1 MKAGTHTTATDPAVP
16 AFHFI
21 GGKGGVGKTTCAAA
35 FALGAAGEG
44 RDVLVASTDPAPSL
58 GDALATPLASAPR
71 RVRLSA
77 PGSPEG
83 LRYGAG
89 RLSGVEINATLAL
102 RRWLSQRRPV
112 LEKIAVEGT
121 WLDHDDITRLL
132 RLSLPGIDE
141 LAALLEIAR
150 LARKRRYDL
159 VVVDTAPTGHTL
171 RMLAMPETLGGI
183 AAVFDRMRQKQR
195 VMEEALRGSW
205 RSAVE
210 DALIEELAATA
221 RELSSLLR
229 DRARTRVS
237 WVTLAEPM
245 AVAETRDAI
254 AALRES
260 GIRVDAIV
268 ANRLTPPPP
277 SACGHCTA
285 RRALESRAL
294 RTLPRGAELIT
305 VGARDAEPRGIT
317 ALSSIAAEIRRARR
331 PPLRPPLRPSAPVR
345 RWKATVP
352 GRPAPPAHLVPGS
365 ARLVLFGGKGGVGK
379 TTCAA
384 ALAVAAARR
393 WPQRRVL
400 LISTDPAHS
409 LSDVFGRRVS
419 DAPGPIPAGP
429 GNLDVREMDAAKI
442 LKRIRERYVEAV
454 DRMFDRLA
462 GGGSFDAAHDRSAV
476 SALIELAPPGLDELT
491 AVLEI
496 TDALFPAPPEWDLV
510 VMDTAPT
517 GHALRLLEMPGLI
530 QEWARAL
537 MTILLKYQAVARLGE
552 LGQILLN
559 LSKGVGR
566 LRDLL
571 ASPEQAMF
579 IAVTRAAALPRLETA
594 RLIGRL
600 AKLGIHV
607 PVVVVNAVGR
617 GKCGRCEKSAAAE
630 RRELAAVRR
639 TLAAGAGLELIVAGA
654 EIPPPSGAP
663 ALRRWGDSA
672 WRSTPGYHQ
681 SR

>member
-1 MKAGTHTTATDPAVP
+1 LKAATPTTATDPAAP
-16 AFHFI
+16 RFHFI

-35 FALGAAGEG
+35 FAVAAAGEG
-44 RDVLVASTDPAPSL
+44 RRVLVASTDPAPSL
-58 GDALATPLASAPR
+58 GDALSAPLASAPR
-71 RVRLSA
+71 RIPLKT
-77 PGSPEG
+77 
-83 LRYGAG
+83 G
-89 RLSGVEINATLAL
+89 RLSGVEINATVSL
-102 RRWLSQRRPV
+102 RRWLNQRRPV

-141 LAALLEIAR
+141 LAALLEIGRFAQ
-150 LARKRRYDL
+150 ARRYDL
-159 VVVDTAPTGHTL
+159 IVVDTAPTGHTL

-195 VMEEALRGSW
+195 VMEEALRGVW
-205 RSAVE
+205 RAAVE
-210 DALIEELAATA
+210 DALIEELAETA

-245 AVAETRDAI
+245 ALAESRDAI

-260 GIRVDAIV
+260 GIQVDAIV

-277 SACGHCTA
+277 SPCGHCDA

-294 RTLPRGAELIT
+294 RDLPPVAELVM
-305 VGARDAEPRGIT
+305 VGARDAEPRGVP
-317 ALSSIAAEIRRARR
+317 ALSSIAAEMRRTRPRSQPLKRAR
-331 PPLRPPLRPSAPVR
+331 A
-345 RWKATVP
+345 WKAAIP
-352 GRPAPPAHLVPGS
+352 GRPAPPAQLVPES
-365 ARLVLFGGKGGVGK
+365 VRLVLFGGKGGVGK

-393 WPQRRVL
+393 WPHRRVL

-409 LSDVFGRRVS
+409 LSDVFGGKVS
-419 DAPGPIPAGP
+419 DAAGPIAGAP
-429 GNLDVREMDAAKI
+429 QNLDVREIDPARI
-442 LKRIRERYVEAV
+442 LTRIRERYVDAI

-462 GGGSFDAAHDRSAV
+462 GSGSFDAAQDRSAMR
-476 SALIELAPPGLDELT
+476 ALIELAPPGLDELMG
-491 AVLEI
+491 VLEI
-496 TDALFPAPPEWDLV
+496 TDAVSSTPPDWDLV

-517 GHALRLLEMPGLI
+517 GHALRLLEMPALM
-530 QEWARAL
+530 QDWARAL
-537 MTILLKYQAVARLGE
+537 MTILLKYQGVARLGE
-552 LGQILLN
+552 LGEILLK

-566 LRDLL
+566 LLDLL
-571 ASPEQAMF
+571 ATPEQAIF

-600 AKLGIHV
+600 AKLRIHV
-607 PVVVVNAVGR
+607 PVLVINAVGR
-617 GKCGRCEKSAAAE
+617 GDCRRCARSRAAE
-630 RRELAAVRR
+630 RRELAAIRR
-639 TLAAGAGLELIVAGA
+639 TLGARPGLRLITAGT
-654 EIPPPSGAP
+654 EIPPPSGAA
-663 ALRRWGDSA
+663 ALGRWGNSA

-681 SR
+681 SG